1 MSDAGREER
10 ELLSRLRGEGAR
22 RFFKPAA
29 LLAAFFFGLFVG
41 ALLSAF
47 LLPPERAFALCRWLL
62 SLDVAAFAIVS
73 SLALL
78 RPRPTR
84 PRLAAELDDAPA
96 TVRVNEK
103 AGAALDTLG
112 VRPGD
117 EVVAVPGGLAC
128 GPVAVS
134 TAGVRPWSAVLP
146 SFPVGTA
153 GKCLLAANLAA
164 LRAVI
169 AGNGRDGGLKAYI
182 AGTSGD
188 LFEQQRAA
196 RAAALAASLTRG
208 DTAGFLAAGRRLI
221 GLGPGLTPAGDDFL
235 AGLMLA
241 VNMPAGPFGRDSRR
255 AVRELADGAATGTVA
270 RAMLA
275 HAARG
280 RTRARIVALL
290 TELTSGGKGKRPPPR
305 TPCWPAAQPLAPTRP
320 QAWP

>member
-1 MSDAGREER
+1 LLEALTVDAAAAGVLFGSTFRGRVHSVFAR
-10 ELLSRLRGEGAR
+10 AINFTGPRGRLYC
-22 RFFKPAA
+22 
-29 LLAAFFFGLFVG
+29 LA
-41 ALLSAF
+41 
-47 LLPPERAFALCRWLL
+47 
-62 SLDVAAFAIVS
+62 
-73 SLALL
+73 
-78 RPRPTR
+78 
-84 PRLAAELDDAPA
+84 AAELDDAPA

-188 LFEQQRAA
+188 LFEQQLAA

-290 TELTSGGKGKRPPPR
+290 TELTSGGEGE
-305 TPCWPAAQPLAPTRP
+305 TAAAAHAVLAGGAPSGTD
-320 QAWP
+320 QAAGLAVGQEIGLEMAG